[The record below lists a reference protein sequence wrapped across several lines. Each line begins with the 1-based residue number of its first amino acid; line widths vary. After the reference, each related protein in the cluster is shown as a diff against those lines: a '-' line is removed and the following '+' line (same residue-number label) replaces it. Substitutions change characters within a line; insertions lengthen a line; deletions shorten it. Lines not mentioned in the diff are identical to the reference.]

1 MASKVLVKARDRR
14 GKALPLPSLR
24 ATYDKA
30 TSAIPDRPSL
40 FLEPKGIAASFLPNS
55 AEAWLRLSIQRSP
68 NAFAALLR
76 GLLEVS
82 RKHRDV
88 ELFVETPGAQGFDKK
103 VAIFRG
109 AFERGSESAKSWL
122 DGFDATPRPR
132 GSSADAPKENGPT
145 PGAER
150 IGELGALRELLHGIP
165 FALAHA
171 GAVYLPDGPET
182 ARRITPPGRFA
193 PTVWSQDRRRL
204 AVIGRAE
211 GGESS
216 VWISREGSGAQALI
230 SLDGPGDPTGVAFS
244 PDGASIAVSMSN
256 GRLAILTADGASVA
270 SIQLGKNIKLFD
282 PAWSPSA
289 DLVACVTEDASRART
304 LHVVSVAEGKKGER
318 LLGVDAPASDDQS
331 LADPEFSEDGA
342 YLYVR
347 GLWGAKGEARL
358 PRLLRVALGT
368 GKKPVVDPVGP
379 MLSRVQLRGGVSRW
393 RDGRLFI
400 AGIGPL
406 AERANANTAWL
417 TATQLEPGA
426 DVTSMP
432 IVSAPKGARQAFGAP
447 DRSTVFMKRTA
458 DSTRLWRVSE
468 HRKYEKVRLPFAA
481 WLCLA

>member
-1 MASKVLVKARDRR
+1 M
-14 GKALPLPSLR
+14 
-24 ATYDKA
+24 
-30 TSAIPDRPSL
+30 
-40 FLEPKGIAASFLPNS
+40 
-55 AEAWLRLSIQRSP
+55 
-68 NAFAALLR
+68 
-76 GLLEVS
+76 
-82 RKHRDV
+82 
-88 ELFVETPGAQGFDKK
+88 
-103 VAIFRG
+103 
-109 AFERGSESAKSWL
+109 
-122 DGFDATPRPR
+122 
-132 GSSADAPKENGPT
+132 
-145 PGAER
+145 
-150 IGELGALRELLHGIP
+150 RELLHGIP

-204 AVIGRAE
+204 AVIGRSE

-216 VWISREGSGAQALI
+216 VWISREGSGAQAVI

-244 PDGASIAVSMSN
+244 PDGASVAVSMSN

-270 SIQLGKNIKLFD
+270 WIQLGKNIKLFD

-304 LHVVSVAEGKKGER
+304 LHVVSIAEGKKGER

-342 YLYVR
+342 HLYVR

-368 GKKPVVDPVGP
+368 GKKAVVDPVGP

-393 RDGRLFI
+393 RDGRLFL

-406 AERANANTAWL
+406 AERANADTAWL
-417 TATQLEPGA
+417 TAAQLEPGA

-468 HRKYEKVRLPFAA
+468 QRKYEKVRLPFAA